1 MLKNKLAFIGGSGIY
16 KLDILQDVK
25 EHDIDSAF
33 GKPSSKII
41 EGKINND
48 SIYFLSRH
56 GLGHRLSP
64 SEINYRANIDCLKQ
78 LEVTDIV
85 SLSAVGSLRDDLDP
99 GTFVIVDQFIDR
111 TISRKKTFFENGI
124 VAHVPMAQPTSKVL
138 MNVSKNALEDLKIK
152 YSFGGTYLA
161 MEGPQ
166 FSSKAESLLYRNWN
180 CDVIGMTNMPEAKL
194 AREAEIRYA
203 SISMVTDY
211 DSWSS
216 EHDEVDLQMLLETM
230 HKNVEKSKKFIQN
243 LSSKYYNGVNFTSD
257 NTSAILD
264 TSIVTQPNNW
274 NRNTAEKLS
283 NILKRIVK
291 DSNVSK

>member
-138 MNVSKNALEDLKIK
+138 MNVSKNSLEDLKIK

-166 FSSKAESLLYRNWN
+166 FSSKAESLLYINWN

-243 LSSKYYNGVNFTSD
+243 LSSKYYNGIDFTSD
-257 NTSAILD
+257 NTSTILD
-264 TSIVTQPNNW
+264 TSIVTQPNDW
-274 NRNTAEKLS
+274 NKNTADKLS
-283 NILKRIVK
+283 NILKRFLK
-291 DSNVSK
+291 DSNASK

>member
-16 KLDILQDVK
+16 NLDILQDVK

-243 LSSKYYNGVNFTSD
+243 LSSKYYNGIDFTSD
-257 NTSAILD
+257 NTSTILD
-264 TSIVTQPNNW
+264 TSIVTQPNDW
-274 NRNTAEKLS
+274 NKNTAEKLS
-283 NILKRIVK
+283 NILKRFLK
-291 DSNVSK
+291 DSNASK

>member
-16 KLDILQDVK
+16 NLDILQDVK

-230 HKNVEKSKKFIQN
+230 HKNVEKSKKFIKN
-243 LSSKYYNGVNFTSD
+243 LSYKYYNGIDFTSD
-257 NTSAILD
+257 NTSTILD
-264 TSIVTQPNNW
+264 TSIVTQPNDW
-274 NRNTAEKLS
+274 NKNTAEKLS
-283 NILKRIVK
+283 NILKRFLK
-291 DSNVSK
+291 DSNASK